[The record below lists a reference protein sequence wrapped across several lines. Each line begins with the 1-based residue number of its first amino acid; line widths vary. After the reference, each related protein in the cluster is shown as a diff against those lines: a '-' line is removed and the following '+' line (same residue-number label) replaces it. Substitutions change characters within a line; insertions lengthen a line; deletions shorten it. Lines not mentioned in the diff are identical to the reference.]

1 MSRGHAAIPSRGRRP
16 GPRRRELGLLRQR
29 TLPCWPGPA
38 FIGQRRDTFA
48 GWPGLAFTGQRR
60 GTFTGWLGLA
70 FTVWLGLAGCAASRA
85 PTPVPATQRY
95 LELTAGERPDAA
107 YALLDESFRRRCDR
121 PCFARLTASQREEAR
136 RALAELRTGPAPR
149 VEQLVELALPDGS
162 GLRLGQAEAPAVSA
176 DLKGAPSGGAY
187 FFSQNP
193 LEFYPQSTPQ
203 ETVRSFARAL
213 HAQRYQALLRF
224 VPRALAEQLTAEQL
238 RARFEGTARA
248 GLLAQLA
255 ALQKHWNEPFQVDG
269 ATARLPLGEGQEVR
283 LVLEQG
289 RWRLAQL
296 Q

>member
-1 MSRGHAAIPSRGRRP
+1 MTPGRAALPGRGGLAAARQRGRR
-16 GPRRRELGLLRQR
+16 
-29 TLPCWPGPA
+29 A
-38 FIGQRRDTFA
+38 A
-48 GWPGLAFTGQRR
+48 
-60 GTFTGWLGLA
+60 GWLGLA
-70 FTVWLGLAGCAASRA
+70 LAGCAAARS
-85 PTPVPATQRY
+85 PTPVPAAQRY

-121 PCFARLTASQREEAR
+121 PCFARLLASQREDAR
-136 RALAELRTGPAPR
+136 RALDELRTGAAPR

-162 GLRLGQAEAPAVSA
+162 ELRLGQAAAGGA

-187 FFSQNP
+187 YFSQNP

-224 VPRALAEQLTAEQL
+224 VPRALAEQLTPEQL

-248 GLLAQLA
+248 GLQAQLA
-255 ALQKHWNEPFQVDG
+255 ALQRHWNEPFQIDG

-289 RWRLAQL
+289 RWRVAQL